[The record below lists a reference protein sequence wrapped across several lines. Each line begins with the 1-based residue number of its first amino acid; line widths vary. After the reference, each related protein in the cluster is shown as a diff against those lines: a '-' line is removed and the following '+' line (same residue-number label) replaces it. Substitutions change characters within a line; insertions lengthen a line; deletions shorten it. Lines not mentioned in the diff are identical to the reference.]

1 MDAYLERLGLTE
13 RPAADLGGLRL
24 LQRTHLAKVPF
35 ENLDIHLG
43 VPVTLTEES
52 VVDKIVHRHR
62 GGICYE
68 LNGAFALLLRDLGF
82 DVTLLGAAT
91 FRENGDRYAKLAH
104 LALRVDL
111 EERWLVDV
119 GFGRFAREPLRLDE
133 RGEQHDEDGVFTV
146 TELPTGQF
154 DVHHDGR
161 PAYRI
166 DPLPLRLADLVP
178 SCWWTTTAPDS
189 PFTEKPTCSLRTD
202 AGRFT
207 LSGDRLITTVDGERT
222 EVTLADDDAILA
234 EYRTRFGVELAR
246 VPRT

>member
-1 MDAYLERLGLTE
+1 MDAYLNRLGLSE
-13 RPAADLGGLRL
+13 RPAADLDGLRL

-43 VPVTLTEES
+43 VPITLTEES

-82 DVTLLGAAT
+82 EVALLGAAT
-91 FRENGDRYAKLAH
+91 FRENGELYPKLAH

-111 EERWLVDV
+111 DEPWLVDV
-119 GFGRFAREPLRLDE
+119 GFGRFARQPLRLTDP
-133 RGEQHDEDGVFTV
+133 GEQPDEDGVFTV

-154 DVHHDGR
+154 EVHHDGS
-161 PAYRI
+161 PAYRA

-178 SCWWTTTAPDS
+178 SCYWTTTS
-189 PFTEKPTCSLRTD
+189 PESSFTRKPSCSLRTD

-207 LSGDRLITTVDGERT
+207 LSGDRLISTVDGERT
-222 EVTLADDDAILA
+222 EETLADDAAILA
-234 EYRTRFGVELAR
+234 EYRTRFGVELDR

>member
-1 MDAYLERLGLTE
+1 MDAYLTRLGLGE
-13 RPAADLGGLRL
+13 RPAADLDGLRL
-24 LQRTHLAKVPF
+24 LHRTHLAKVPF

-52 VVDKIVHRHR
+52 LVDKIVHRRR

-82 DVTLLGAAT
+82 EVTLLGAAT
-91 FRENGDRYAKLAH
+91 FREDGELYPKLTH

-111 EERWLVDV
+111 DEPWLVDV
-119 GFGRFAREPLRLDE
+119 GFGRFARQPLRLTE
-133 RGEQHDEDGVFTV
+133 PGEQLDEDGVFTV
-146 TELPTGQF
+146 IGLPTGQF
-154 DVHHDGR
+154 EVHHDGS
-161 PAYRI
+161 PVYRT

-178 SCWWTTTAPDS
+178 SCHWTTTS
-189 PFTEKPTCSLRTD
+189 PESRFTSKSSCSLRTD

-207 LSGDRLITTVDGERT
+207 LSGDRLITTVAGERT
-222 EVTLADDDAILA
+222 EETLADDTAILA
-234 EYRTRFGVELAR
+234 AYRTRFGVELDR